1 MTTPLATIADALI
14 EFILSL
20 LRDPAAAAQ
29 FAAEPEETLAEA
41 GLSGACAADV
51 RAVVPVVVDRPDVV
65 QRPVQATPV
74 HPGYS
79 PQVSIQQPQSRAS
92 SDRGRRDH
100 QCDHQFRNRRA
111 HHDHRPIGESEYLGR
126 R

>member
-65 QRPVQATPV
+65 QRPVQRLRFTLAT
-74 HPGYS
+74 HP
-79 PQVSIQQPQSRAS
+79 R
-92 SDRGRRDH
+92 
-100 QCDHQFRNRRA
+100 
-111 HHDHRPIGESEYLGR
+111 
-126 R
+126 